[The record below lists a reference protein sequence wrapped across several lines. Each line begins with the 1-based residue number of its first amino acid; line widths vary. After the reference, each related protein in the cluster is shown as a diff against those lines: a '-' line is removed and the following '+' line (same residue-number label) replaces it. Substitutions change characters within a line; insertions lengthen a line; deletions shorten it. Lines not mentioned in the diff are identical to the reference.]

1 MTENNQTEA
10 EQKQRLLEQHQ
21 RNLNY
26 LEEQAAK
33 YGPDVPLALH
43 NALITE
49 REAIKK
55 LEGELA
61 ALGVSLKPKSNWQV
75 LIIDA
80 DVSWR
85 EIVANHIYQFGGTV
99 IECNTIPEPD
109 QDELI
114 ESSIVAVVGA
124 SGYTKIEAAS
134 QAWIEDVVRLG
145 RKLPII
151 LLSSWAERDVT
162 IALRHAFREDT
173 CDIMATTIFKDNFDQ
188 FWFSRIVHQI
198 LQRTI

>member
-1 MTENNQTEA
+1 MTDNNEIEA
-10 EQKQRLLEQHQ
+10 EQKQRLLEQHR

-33 YGPDVPLALH
+33 YGSDVPLALH
-43 NALITE
+43 NALVTE
-49 REAIKK
+49 YEAIKK

-61 ALGVSLKPKSNWQV
+61 AFGVSLKPKPSWQA

-80 DVSWR
+80 DASWR
-85 EIVANHIYQFGGTV
+85 EIVANHIHQFGGTV
-99 IECNTIPEPD
+99 IECNTIPKAD
-109 QDELI
+109 QDEMI
-114 ESSIVAVVGA
+114 ESSIVAIVGA
-124 SGYTKIEAAS
+124 SGYTKIETVS
-134 QAWIEDVVRLG
+134 QVWIEDVVRLG

-162 IALRHAFREDT
+162 IALRHAFREDA

-198 LQRTI
+198 LQRAT